1 MRLKKFKFKKVNSTN
16 NTAIRI
22 IKNSNFKF
30 GMVTA
35 DTQLSGK
42 GQYGKKWISN
52 KGNLFV
58 SFFHEIKNIN
68 ISLSTLTKINC
79 LLVKKTIEKYYKK
92 KIVFKK
98 PNDLLINKKK
108 ISGILQEIIS
118 VSGNEFLIV
127 GIGVNLIKSPK
138 IKNINRSISTL
149 TKINCLLVKKTIEK
163 YYKKKIVF
171 KKPNDLLINKKK
183 ISGILQEIISVSGN
197 KFLIVGIGVNLI
209 KSPKIKNYP
218 TTNLSELINK
228 PINKINFENE
238 LKVLFVKN
246 LSRMYKINNKVNK
259 K

>member
-22 IKNSNFKF
+22 IKNSNLKF

-68 ISLSTLTKINC
+68 LSLSTLTKINC

-138 IKNINRSISTL
+138 IKN
-149 TKINCLLVKKTIEK
+149 
-163 YYKKKIVF
+163 
-171 KKPNDLLINKKK
+171 
-183 ISGILQEIISVSGN
+183 
-197 KFLIVGIGVNLI
+197 
-209 KSPKIKNYP
+209 YP

-238 LKVLFVKN
+238 LKVIFVKN

>member
-1 MRLKKFKFKKVNSTN
+1 MRFKKFKFKKVNSTN

-22 IKNSNFKF
+22 IKNSNLKF

-58 SFFHEIKNIN
+58 SFFHEIKDIN

-92 KIVFKK
+92 KIIFKK

-138 IKNINRSISTL
+138 IKN
-149 TKINCLLVKKTIEK
+149 
-163 YYKKKIVF
+163 
-171 KKPNDLLINKKK
+171 
-183 ISGILQEIISVSGN
+183 
-197 KFLIVGIGVNLI
+197 
-209 KSPKIKNYP
+209 YP

-238 LKVLFVKN
+238 LKVIFVKN